1 MSGSRS
7 LLSTAVCCATAVL
20 GGILASAPLA
30 AADSIDEM
38 VQNTGALESPFWR
51 HMYEDGLGY
60 LDAQRVSN
68 DSKIVCANRK
78 AGVPAFQ
85 IAPLLESRG
94 YSNQEAR
101 GLILAEVSASVS
113 AHSIC

>member
-1 MSGSRS
+1 MRSSRS
-7 LLSTAVCCATAVL
+7 SLSKAVCCAIAIV
-20 GGILASAPLA
+20 GAFLASAPPA
-30 AADSIDEM
+30 VADSIDEM

-85 IAPLLESRG
+85 IAPLLASRG

-113 AHSIC
+113 AHSVC